1 MPTAVATDPTAVG
14 PAAPSPASPL
24 DLNTATA
31 EQLDQLPGVGP
42 ATTAAIVAHRERN
55 GPFRSVEALLEV
67 RGIGP
72 VRLDDC
78 DRWCGYD
85 S

>member
-1 MPTAVATDPTAVG
+1 MG

-31 EQLDQLPGVGP
+31 EQLDQLPSVGP
-42 ATTAAIVAHRERN
+42 ATAAAIVAHRERN
-55 GPFRSVEALLEV
+55 GPFKSVEALLEV

-72 VRLDDC
+72 VRLDEL
-78 DRWCGYD
+78 RPLVRV
-85 S
+85 